1 SRNYSSDS
9 TSSQGGLG
17 VRMRGD
23 LICVQR
29 IVGGHM
35 RHVIKDPL
43 RMTYYD
49 YGDEDFFILQSLD
62 GQRTGDVIASEF
74 QARFGKALEGLH
86 LKNAIEAFVRDNL
99 VRMFAQGQGS
109 LLFKNRQRP
118 LTLAMQNIA
127 RNPVVI
133 KFSGLDLSKAFD
145 ALVPLTRWMVNPFT
159 VVVIIGLVLSS
170 AILLLFNLTEFQQR
184 LPLATEFFAVRNVI
198 WMMLALGCT
207 KVLHELGHALTC
219 IHYGAECHRVGVMLL
234 VFTPC
239 LYCDVS
245 DAWMLKN
252 KWKRIAIASAGILT
266 ELALASIC
274 TFLWWYSEPGFL
286 NSLCLNVVFICGVGT
301 VVFNGNPLLKY
312 DGYYMLSDFL
322 GVSNLWTRSRTVLR
336 MNLDSLLW
344 GLPKS
349 KLIGIDGRLA
359 LFLLFYALC
368 SIAYRLVVVVG
379 ILFLIVA
386 IMNEFKLFQLAV
398 GFSVFVLVGSFVLPA
413 SVSIKRIARLVKK
426 QRITPFRFGVVSLAL
441 MTLMLGTLAIPFP
454 FSVSATAF
462 TEMRDS
468 ERIYVS
474 TAGVLVE
481 SCEEGDKIVVGQRV
495 AKLSNMDLQ
504 VEREVVLGRLRQS
517 ESRLRSLT
525 ALRSLDPDFSS
536 RIPTERENVQGLQDR
551 FVQVE
556 AQLRKLDLIATRDG
570 VFVAPRSKKKEISNQ
585 YELAYWDG
593 RPSELKNQNAQL
605 EKGTLFGVVGD
616 PCWHEGFALIQQSA
630 VDLVKPGQSV
640 TFQLGGAPH
649 RKIAGEVIKV
659 SPLED
664 VEMSDD
670 IRDLLASRF
679 AYDLQMNNVE
689 FGKMYLANIQ
699 LEKSKDPILN
709 FESATARIKVAPQS
723 LGARLLRYLNRTFV
737 SLSD

>member
-1 SRNYSSDS
+1 
-9 TSSQGGLG
+9 
-17 VRMRGD
+17 MRGD
-23 LICVQR
+23 LVCVHRVVAGQTR
-29 IVGGHM
+29 Y
-35 RHVIKDPL
+35 VIKDPL
-43 RMTYYD
+43 RMTYHD
-49 YGDEDFFILQSLD
+49 YGDEEFFILQSLD

-74 QARFGKALEGLH
+74 QARYGRALDGLH
-86 LKNAIEAFVRDNL
+86 FKHAIEAFVRDNL
-99 VRMFAQGQGS
+99 VRMFAPGQGS
-109 LLFKNRQRP
+109 LLFKNKKRP
-118 LTLAMQNIA
+118 LTLAVQSIV

-133 KFSGLDLSKAFD
+133 KFSGLDLSRAFN
-145 ALVPLTRWMVNPFT
+145 ALAPFTKWMVSPFT
-159 VVVIIGLVLSS
+159 LVAIAWLVLSS
-170 AILLLFNLTEFQQR
+170 AMLLLFNFSEFQQR
-184 LPLATEFFAVRNVI
+184 LPLATEFFAVRNVM

-219 IHYGAECHRVGVMLL
+219 IHFGAECHRVGVMLL

-245 DAWMLKN
+245 DAWMLAN

-286 NSLCLNVVFICGVGT
+286 NSLCLNVAFICGVGT

-322 GVSNLWTRSRTVLR
+322 EVSNLWTRSRASLR
-336 MNLDSLLW
+336 MNLESLFW

-349 KLIGIDGRLA
+349 KLDGMGGRKG
-359 LFLLFYALC
+359 LFLLFYAVC

-379 ILFLIVA
+379 ILFLIVT

-413 SVSIKRIARLVKK
+413 LVSIKRIARLVKQ
-426 QRITPFRFGVVSLAL
+426 QRITVFRFGVVSLAL
-441 MTLMLGTLAIPFP
+441 ITLATGILAIPFP

-474 TAGVLVE
+474 TAGVLVD
-481 SCEEGDKIVVGQRV
+481 SCEEGDKIVVGQRI
-495 AKLSNMDLQ
+495 AKLSNLELQ
-504 VEREVVLGRLRQS
+504 VEREVVLGRLRQG

-525 ALRSLDPDFSS
+525 ALRSLNPDFSN

-556 AQLRKLDLIATRDG
+556 EKLRKLDLVATRDG
-570 VFVAPRSKKKEISNQ
+570 VFVAPRTMKKKVSNQ

-593 RPSELKNQNAQL
+593 RPSEQKNQNARL
-605 EKGTLFGVVGD
+605 EKGTLFGFVGD
-616 PCWHEGFALIQQSA
+616 PCWHKGFALIQQSA

-659 SPLED
+659 SPLEN
-664 VEMSDD
+664 VEMSQD

-679 AYDLQMNNVE
+679 AYDLQMNNFE

-699 LEKSKDPILN
+699 LEKSGEPILN
-709 FESATARIKVAPQS
+709 FESAAARIKVAPQS
-723 LGARLLRYLNRTFV
+723 LGSRLLRYLNRTFV